1 MKGELCFCIQG
12 KDLYL
17 EQVLVDYMGVPIFF
31 LCRDEQEYYV
41 ALCTDLEEYNYVVIR
56 AASREVYDLL
66 HGKIPMRDIIL
77 NQKEYWE
84 VFSGEEVSLDT
95 VRKHE
100 TGRLDLSVLPE
111 EKACFKVLTED
122 MKRFVDQFD
131 DQLFSTKYFCEYKP
145 VHGADGFSTDIS
157 IHLPWSGIKA
167 FTNLGDYSFKSH
179 WSPQAVLETE
189 FDWEYGHESKRAVIK
204 RDCGQSECW
213 LYDDVMNAAA

>member
-12 KDLYL
+12 KNLYL

-56 AASREVYDLL
+56 AASQEIYDLL

-95 VRKHE
+95 VIEHK
-100 TGRLDLSVLPE
+100 TGHLDLSVLPE
-111 EKACFKVLTED
+111 
-122 MKRFVDQFD
+122 
-131 DQLFSTKYFCEYKP
+131 
-145 VHGADGFSTDIS
+145 
-157 IHLPWSGIKA
+157 
-167 FTNLGDYSFKSH
+167 
-179 WSPQAVLETE
+179 
-189 FDWEYGHESKRAVIK
+189 
-204 RDCGQSECW
+204 
-213 LYDDVMNAAA
+213 